1 MSIETL
7 HQTQEKGL
15 KAIQQDYDQLSDK
28 YKYQIKIYEE
38 LAFQHVSLKV
48 NYKAVKDHLK
58 RLIDVHQSQ
67 IKSINEHVEM
77 LERENRILITTLKRK
92 ETSLFSKILNLIN
105 GKF

>member
-7 HQTQEKGL
+7 HKTQEKSL

-38 LAFQHVSLKV
+38 LAFKHVSLKV
-48 NYKAVKDHLK
+48 NYKAVKDHSK
-58 RLIDVHQSQ
+58 KLIDVHQSQ
-67 IKSINEHVEM
+67 IKSINDHVEM
-77 LERENRILITTLKRK
+77 LERENRILISTLQRK
-92 ETSLFSKILNLIN
+92 ETSFFSKISNLIN